1 MSSVDVGHGLESIM
15 AVERREGAAKPD
27 NQQTKQHK
35 TTPRTIGHGRFG
47 AVISRFV
54 LGDPL
59 VQLQSLDT
67 MNGWWLQGWG
77 VGGGGGGG
85 LGLWGGVLQATGGGG
100 AFLCHV
106 GVTSKLNS
114 SQTGGGNPR

>member
-1 MSSVDVGHGLESIM
+1 MSSVDVGHGLESII

-67 MNGWWLQGWG
+67 MNGWWLQGGG
-77 VGGGGGGG
+77 VGVGF
-85 LGLWGGVLQATGGGG
+85 WVCGVVFCRPQVGVVL
-100 AFLCHV
+100 FLCHV
-106 GVTSKLNS
+106 GATSKLNS

>member
-1 MSSVDVGHGLESIM
+1 MSSVDVGHGLESIIV
-15 AVERREGAAKPD
+15 VERREGAAKPD

-67 MNGWWLQGWG
+67 MKWVVVAGGGFGGWG
-77 VGGGGGGG
+77 GVGG
-85 LGLWGGVLQATGGGG
+85 LGL
-100 AFLCHV
+100 
-106 GVTSKLNS
+106 
-114 SQTGGGNPR
+114 